1 MFRVVALP
9 APTEREQ
16 SQMYVERYVA
26 HFPAAGEVVI
36 FDRSWNKRAGV
47 GDHKMRGRLNITSH
61 LLSQVRYEPLPH
73 RDVTL
78 PKRRASGY
86 VEAPLCETAAVL
98 NYVTP

>member
-47 GDHKMRGRLNITSH
+47 GDHKMRGQAQH
-61 LLSQVRYEPLPH
+61 HQPP
-73 RDVTL
+73 
-78 PKRRASGY
+78 A
-86 VEAPLCETAAVL
+86 
-98 NYVTP
+98 